1 MSTLHKVKAYFGMA
15 PMEDYDDEYYEDRT
29 PSRGYSRPRFD
40 DGYGRYE
47 GRDYEDPGPARELRG
62 DPRGE
67 MREPADY
74 PPPVVI
80 AAAMAT
86 SRRFRAR
93 EFDRAEMSRPRFGS
107 WLRNSRPA
115 ARWRWIRAGWR

>member
-15 PMEDYDDEYYEDRT
+15 PMEDYDDEYYDDRA
-29 PSRGYSRPRFD
+29 PSRGFPRQRFD

-47 GRDYEDPGPARELRG
+47 GRDYD

-67 MREPADY
+67 PATIRRAA
-74 PPPVVI
+74 I
-80 AAAMAT
+80 AAAT
-86 SRRFRAR
+86 PTNPRFRAPLSSTAATWAG
-93 EFDRAEMSRPRFGS
+93 RASGRCAIP
-107 WLRNSRPA
+107 PA